1 MNANP
6 AFKVTPQTVPENRQ
20 ELILCLASWEWRIFS
35 GNLYKIIIKGDD
47 DDEDDPEKGT
57 VMPFIP
63 NRAQRMFL
71 KRLHRR
77 NVILKA
83 RQLGFTTLIA
93 ILWLDHALFN
103 PDQRCGIIA
112 HTENDVK
119 VIFRDKVRFAYNNL
133 PAFLRGLMPLAKDT
147 EEELLFAHNNSSV
160 RVGLS
165 MRSGTIHRLHISE
178 MGKIAAKMPQ
188 KAIEIVT
195 GAFPAVPKN
204 GIIVIES
211 TAEGQSGEFYKIA
224 KRAQKAWEIGRPLND
239 AEYRFHFFP
248 WMDEPNYTADPERV
262 HIAPEQHE
270 YFDKREAELKRKITL
285 RQRAWYVMRLEND
298 FSGDHEKM
306 WREMPTTPDECWQKS
321 TEGTFF
327 ARQLTAARLSG
338 RIGRVPHVQYVPVNT
353 FWDIGSSD
361 GTAVWL
367 HQYVGTQD
375 RFIGFIEGWDEGY
388 EFYVRKLKETGYVF
402 GNMYLPHDAKQKRQ
416 VERTIAAPLDM
427 LRNLAPEW
435 RYMIVPRVQDF
446 QHGIDLTR
454 ARFSS
459 AWFDERACAA
469 GLEHLAEYKKRW
481 NNALGVWADE
491 ADKDNPH
498 TEAADAFR
506 QWAQGFRPEHINMK
520 TVPSRKRTRARGG
533 MAV

>member
-1 MNANP
+1 MADKPLKITKDTIPANM
-6 AFKVTPQTVPENRQ
+6 A
-20 ELILCLASWEWRIFS
+20 ELTQCLASWEWRIFS
-35 GNLYKIIIKGDD
+35 GSLYKIIIKGDD
-47 DDEDDPEKGT
+47 DEEDDPNSGT

-63 NRAQRMFL
+63 NRAQRKFL
-71 KRLHRR
+71 TRLHRR

-119 VIFRDKVRFAYNNL
+119 VIFRDKVRFAYDNL
-133 PAFLRGLMPLAKDT
+133 PAFLRTAMPLKKNAAD
-147 EEELLFAHNNSSV
+147 ELLFAHNNSSI

-178 MGKIAAKMPQ
+178 MGKIAAKFPD
-188 KAIEIVT
+188 KAVEIVT
-195 GAFPAVPKN
+195 GSFPAVPKT

-224 KRAQKAWEIGRPLND
+224 RKAQKAWEIGRALSD

-248 WMDEPNYTADPERV
+248 WMDEPNYVVNPKHV
-262 HIAPEQHE
+262 HISPEMHQ
-270 YFDKREAELKRKITL
+270 YFDKKEEEVRTKISL
-285 RQRAWYVMRLEND
+285 PQRAWYISRLEND
-298 FSGDHEKM
+298 FSDDQEKM

-327 ARQLTAARLSG
+327 AKQLTNARLQG

-353 FWDIGSSD
+353 FWDIGASD

-367 HQYVGTQD
+367 HQRVGTQD
-375 RFIGFIEGWDEGY
+375 RFIGFIEGWDQGY
-388 EFYVRKLKETGYVF
+388 DFFVRKLRETGYVF

-416 VERTIAAPLDM
+416 VERKIAAPLDM
-427 LRNLAPEW
+427 LRDLAPEW

-454 ARFSS
+454 SRFGS
-459 AWFDERACAA
+459 AWFDEKNCAA

-481 NNALGVWADE
+481 NRALGVWADE

-520 TVPSRKRTRARGG
+520 TIPTRKRTRASGG
-533 MAV
+533 MAI